1 MLSDEK
7 QPCHWLSV
15 STNQMHQS
23 DGSISF
29 PEWHCITVIGMKI
42 LWIHCILYHFR
53 PVVFLWFLL
62 YPLIPSSLVYL
73 IQIAWKKIYWPIM
86 QIILKVWVSS
96 VGLTIFRHG
105 PWDSAMD
112 LIWMDRVSF
121 TRDMDRCDTD
131 RETLTWRLW
140 HGPCLRLTWESDW
153 SRNPCLRSMH
163 FRMSF
168 ISDPCNVWMCDWL
181 YGKLQCQLYIMQFIW
196 SCWLRFS
203 FDEKF

>member
-53 PVVFLWFLL
+53 LVVFLWFLL
-62 YPLIPSSLVYL
+62 YPLIPSSLVHL
-73 IQIAWKKIYWPIM
+73 IQNAWKKIYWPIT

-105 PWDSAMD
+105 PWDTDMA
-112 LIWMDRVSF
+112 RVWHGPFVS
-121 TRDMDRCDTD
+121 DSWHGPM
-131 RETLTWRLW
+131 WHGPRLW
-140 HGPCLRLTWESDW
+140 HGPCLRLPWESDW
-153 SRNPCLRSMH
+153 SRNPCLRPMH

-168 ISDPCNVWMCDWL
+168 ISIHFFKTWFAKCH
-181 YGKLQCQLYIMQFIW
+181 KLNAVVTENQRRKLE
-196 SCWLRFS
+196 S
-203 FDEKF
+203 